1 MPGSGG
7 AKVTEKSLIIIGAGL
22 AGLSTGCYAQMNGY
36 QSHIF
41 EHHSVPGGVAACWK
55 RKGYLID
62 GGIHFVMGHKP
73 GTALY
78 ELYRELGIAPATR
91 CVDMTTYGR
100 FTDEASGRSVLVTQ
114 DLDRLAHDLKALSPT
129 DARIV
134 DELIAGARTMR
145 GLDLS
150 EVGMSKPSELVGP
163 LEQLKEMWGMRR
175 LLKYMIGKYARPVA
189 DYVQAVHDPWLRE
202 CIKYLFLPEV
212 PVWFIFMVLGLL
224 ADGQLGVLE
233 GGCLDFVL
241 PIEKRYKDLGG
252 RVTYKATV
260 EEILV
265 EESPLP
271 DFPPKACPEQ
281 GRRVGGDRGGAG
293 RGPRAVGVRLAD
305 GSEHR
310 ADVVVS
316 AADGYSTIFNML
328 GGRYVNEKIVN
339 RYKNWKLIHPLVMT
353 SFGVA
358 REFTAEPWMSI
369 IMLERPFAVGDQA
382 IDGIMVRI
390 LNYSDRFAPPGKTV
404 VQASFETE
412 WDFWNELQRD
422 RPRYDA
428 EKKRVAAE
436 LLGRLETH
444 YPGISSQVEM
454 TDVATPYTA
463 WRYTLNHRGA
473 YMGWLPTPE
482 VLNARI
488 ERTLPGL
495 TNFYMAGQWVMP
507 GGGVS
512 PCLYSGQH
520 VVQLLC
526 HRDGKPFLRALP

>member
-1 MPGSGG
+1 M
-7 AKVTEKSLIIIGAGL
+7 TEKSLIIIGAGL

-78 ELYRELGIAPATR
+78 ELYRELGVAQAAR
-91 CVDMTTYGR
+91 CVDMATYGR
-100 FTDEASGRSVLVTQ
+100 FTDEASGHSVLVTQ
-114 DLDRLAHDLKALSPT
+114 NLDRLADDLKALSPT

-134 DELIAGARTMR
+134 DELIAGARAMQ

-150 EVGMSKPSELVGP
+150 EVGMSKPPELVG
-163 LEQLKEMWGMRR
+163 LLDQLKEMWGMRG
-175 LLKYMIGKYARPVA
+175 LLKYMIGKHARPVA
-189 DYVQAVHDPWLRE
+189 DYVQAIHDPWLRE
-202 CIKYLFLPEV
+202 CIKNLFLPEV
-212 PVWFIFMVLGLL
+212 PVWFVFMVLGLV
-224 ADGQLGVLE
+224 ADGQLGLLE

-241 PIEKRYKDLGG
+241 PIEKRYKSLGG

-265 EESPLP
+265 ENN
-271 DFPPKACPEQ
+271 K
-281 GRRVGGDRGGAG
+281 
-293 RGPRAVGVRLAD
+293 AVGVRLAD
-305 GSEHR
+305 GSEHY
-310 ADVVVS
+310 AEIVVS
-316 AADGYSTIFNML
+316 AADGYSTIFKLL
-328 GGRYVNEKIVN
+328 GGRYVNEKIEN
-339 RYKNWKLIHPLVMT
+339 RYKDWKLIRPVVMA

-358 REFTAEPWMSI
+358 REFTDEPWMSI
-369 IMLERPFAVGDQA
+369 IKLERPFAVGNQT
-382 IDGIMVRI
+382 IDGIIVRI
-390 LNYSDRFAPPGKTV
+390 FNYSDRFAPPGKTV
-404 VQASFETE
+404 VQVSFETE
-412 WDFWNELQRD
+412 WDFWNELQKD

-428 EKKRVAAE
+428 EKERVAAE
-436 LLGRLETH
+436 LLERLEAH

-454 TDVATPYTA
+454 TDVATPYTT
-463 WRYTLNHRGA
+463 WRYTRNHQGA

-482 VLNARI
+482 VINTRI

-495 TNFYMAGQWVMP
+495 ANFYMAGQWVMP
-507 GGGVS
+507 GGGVP

-526 HRDGKPFLRALP
+526 HRDGKPFLKTLP

>member
-1 MPGSGG
+1 
-7 AKVTEKSLIIIGAGL
+7 VTEKSLIIIGAGL

-41 EHHSVPGGVAACWK
+41 EHHTVPGGVAACWK
-55 RKGYLID
+55 RQGYLVD

-78 ELYRELGIAPATR
+78 ELYRELGVAPATR

-100 FTDEASGRSVLVTQ
+100 FIVEASGRSVVVTQ
-114 DLDRLAHDLKALSPT
+114 DLDRLADDLKALSPV
-129 DARIV
+129 DARTV
-134 DELIAGARTMR
+134 DGLIAGARAMQ
-145 GLDLS
+145 GLDMS
-150 EVGMSKPSELVGP
+150 EVGMSKPPELVGL

-175 LLKYMIGKYARPVA
+175 LVKYMIGKYARPVA
-189 DYVQAVHDPWLRE
+189 DYVQTVHNPWLRQ

-212 PVWFIFMVLGLL
+212 PVWFVLMVLALV
-224 ADGQLGVLE
+224 ADGQLGLLE

-241 PIEKRYKDLGG
+241 PIEKRYKHLGG

-265 EESPLP
+265 ENN
-271 DFPPKACPEQ
+271 K
-281 GRRVGGDRGGAG
+281 
-293 RGPRAVGVRLAD
+293 AVGVRLAD
-305 GSEHR
+305 GAASLTEHR

-316 AADGYSTIFNML
+316 AADGYSTIFKML
-328 GGRYVNEKIVN
+328 GGRYVDEKIVN
-339 RYKNWKLIHPLVMT
+339 RYRNWKLIRPTVMA

-358 REFTAEPWMSI
+358 REFTNEPWMSI
-369 IMLERPFAVGDQA
+369 IILERPFTVGNQM
-382 IDGIMVRI
+382 IDGIIVRI
-390 LNYSDRFAPPGKTV
+390 FNYSNRFAPPGKTV
-404 VQASFETE
+404 IQVSFETE
-412 WDFWNELQRD
+412 WDFWNELQKD

-428 EKKRVAAE
+428 EKERVAAE
-436 LLGRLETH
+436 LLERLEAH

-454 TDVATPYTA
+454 TDVATPYTT
-463 WRYTLNHRGA
+463 WRYTLNHKGA
-473 YMGWLPTPE
+473 SMGWLPTPE
-482 VLNARI
+482 VITTRV

-507 GGGVS
+507 GGGVP

-526 HRDGKPFLRALP
+526 HRDGKPFSTTLP

>member
-1 MPGSGG
+1 
-7 AKVTEKSLIIIGAGL
+7 VTEKSLIIIGAGL
-22 AGLSTGCYAQMNGY
+22 AGLATGCYAQLNGY

-41 EHHSVPGGVAACWK
+41 EHHSVPGGVAAAWK

-78 ELYRELGIAPATR
+78 ELYREVGITAR

-100 FTDEASGRSVLVTQ
+100 FSDEASGHSVLVTQ
-114 DLDRLAHDLKALSPT
+114 DLDRLADDLKALSPT

-134 DELIAGARTMR
+134 DELVAGARAMQ

-150 EVGMSKPSELVGP
+150 EVGMSKPPELVG
-163 LEQLKEMWGMRR
+163 LLDQAKEMWGMRG
-175 LLKYMIGKYARPVA
+175 LFKYMIGKYAKPVA
-189 DYVQAVHDPWLRE
+189 EYVQAVHDPWLRE

-212 PVWFIFMVLGLL
+212 PVWFVFMVLGLV
-224 ADGQLGVLE
+224 ADGQLGLLE

-241 PIEKRYKDLGG
+241 PIEKHYKKLGG
-252 RVTYKATV
+252 QVTYKATV

-265 EESPLP
+265 EN
-271 DFPPKACPEQ
+271 
-281 GRRVGGDRGGAG
+281 G
-293 RGPRAVGVRLAD
+293 RAVGVRLAD
-305 GSEHR
+305 DSEYR
-310 ADVVVS
+310 AGVVVS
-316 AADGYSTIFNML
+316 AADGYGTIFKLL
-328 GGRYVNEKIVN
+328 GSRYVNEKIAN
-339 RYKNWKLIHPLVMT
+339 RYDNWKLIRPVVMA

-358 REFTAEPWMSI
+358 REFADAPWMSI
-369 IMLERPFAVGDQA
+369 IKLERPFAVGSQA
-382 IDGIMVRI
+382 IDGIIIRI
-390 LNYSDRFAPPGKTV
+390 FNYSDRFAPPGKTV
-404 VQASFETE
+404 VQVSFETE
-412 WDFWNELQRD
+412 WDFWNELRKD
-422 RPRYDA
+422 RSRYDA
-428 EKKRVAAE
+428 EKERMAAE
-436 LLGRLETH
+436 LLERLEAH

-463 WRYTLNHRGA
+463 WRYTRNHRGA

-482 VLNARI
+482 VINTRI
-488 ERTLPGL
+488 KRTLPGL

-507 GGGVS
+507 GGGVP